1 MPEYLSPG
9 VYVEEIDAG
18 PKPIAPV
25 ATSTAGAV
33 GVTQRGPTTPTLVT
47 NYGDYLRVFGGPLAL
62 PDAATRAA
70 WLNRGYYWHA
80 AESAKAFFDEGG
92 ARLYFQRV
100 VPSTPGAAA
109 TASTA
114 TLAGGVSA
122 VLAQDLEP
130 ADTTMQLSHVFGIK
144 KGATLG
150 LVTGDGTP
158 IGTVTVTDVDYP
170 ARTVSL
176 GGAAGLSA
184 RRGRDLAVI
193 TAVDDQL
200 DVLTATAASVG
211 SWGDDISVQVLPSIG
226 ARRTLGPTPSSGLR
240 VTTKTTA
247 LAAATASEITVK
259 SVAGLDKTTK
269 PKFRIQ
275 INGGS
280 PVEVTGVSDA
290 AGDVALKLAGPLGAE
305 LPAGAEVSPLRPAV
319 LDKAV
324 TVDGADRLYA
334 GAIVQLEGAGVAE
347 VRVVESIAGTQVT
360 LDAKPANAYLEGD
373 SLSLVEA
380 DVKVRYRPAGGNE
393 ETESFAGMRLTA
405 QPDPSSLVAGV
416 NLRSRLVRLSAGSDY
431 SATTLATFPAA
442 PSGAWAALDDGDDAL
457 GSLVAGDFIGVNLGP
472 GQRTGI
478 QALEEI
484 DQVAICMVPG
494 MWDTDIRNALIVH
507 CESLADRFAILDPPP
522 GLGVQEI
529 EAFRSPIDTKYA
541 ALYYPWVEIRDPR
554 PGGSGLQAPPSGFMA
569 GIYARTDVARGVH
582 KAPANETIRS
592 IRGLAQTITK
602 REQDILNP
610 QNINVLRAF
619 PGRGNRVWG
628 ARVLT
633 SDAAWKYVPVRRLFL
648 MVEESIDEGTQWVV
662 FEPNDEPL
670 WARVRQTI
678 SRFLDTQWRLGALQ
692 GATAEEAFFVACDRS
707 TMTQDDIDNG
717 RLICLVG
724 IAPVK
729 PAEFVIFR
737 VQQKTLEL
745 STN

>member
-1 MPEYLSPG
+1 
-9 VYVEEIDAG
+9 
-18 PKPIAPV
+18 
-25 ATSTAGAV
+25 
-33 GVTQRGPTTPTLVT
+33 
-47 NYGDYLRVFGGPLAL
+47 
-62 PDAATRAA
+62 
-70 WLNRGYYWHA
+70 
-80 AESAKAFFDEGG
+80 
-92 ARLYFQRV
+92 
-100 VPSTPGAAA
+100 
-109 TASTA
+109 
-114 TLAGGVSA
+114 
-122 VLAQDLEP
+122 
-130 ADTTMQLSHVFGIK
+130 
-144 KGATLG
+144 
-150 LVTGDGTP
+150 
-158 IGTVTVTDVDYP
+158 
-170 ARTVSL
+170 
-176 GGAAGLSA
+176 
-184 RRGRDLAVI
+184 
-193 TAVDDQL
+193 
-200 DVLTATAASVG
+200 
-211 SWGDDISVQVLPSIG
+211 
-226 ARRTLGPTPSSGLR
+226 
-240 VTTKTTA
+240 
-247 LAAATASEITVK
+247 
-259 SVAGLDKTTK
+259 
-269 PKFRIQ
+269 
-275 INGGS
+275 
-280 PVEVTGVSDA
+280 
-290 AGDVALKLAGPLGAE
+290 
-305 LPAGAEVSPLRPAV
+305 
-319 LDKAV
+319 
-324 TVDGADRLYA
+324 
-334 GAIVQLEGAGVAE
+334 
-347 VRVVESIAGTQVT
+347 
-360 LDAKPANAYLEGD
+360 
-373 SLSLVEA
+373 
-380 DVKVRYRPAGGNE
+380 VRYRPAGGNE
-393 ETESFAGMRLTA
+393 ETESFVGMRLTA
-405 QPDPSSLVAGV
+405 EADPSSLVAGV

-431 SATTLATFPAA
+431 SATALATFPAA
-442 PSGAWAALDDGDDAL
+442 LSGAWAALDDGDDAL

-478 QALEEI
+478 QALEEV

-494 MWDTDIRNALIVH
+494 MWDTDVRNALIVH

-522 GLGVQEI
+522 GLSVQEI

-670 WARVRQTI
+670 WARVRQTV